1 MSAMAIL
8 KSKRKEDSGQ
18 ALVEFALSALL
29 FLLVVFAVMDF
40 SYFFYVKLTLQ
51 NAVRQAGRYAITG
64 QAMSGASRYNSI
76 LQTVENY
83 SLGIAPAAEITI
95 CSASG
100 GCGTA
105 GGPSEAITIT
115 IAHPYKFITPSI
127 AAFFKNG
134 SYTITVSSS
143 FNSEPFPP

>member
-1 MSAMAIL
+1 MAIW
-8 KSKRKEDSGQ
+8 KSKRRNDSGQ
-18 ALVEFALSALL
+18 TLVEFALSALL
-29 FLLVVFAVMDF
+29 FFLVVFAVIDF

-64 QAMSGASRYNSI
+64 QVMSGVNRYNSI
-76 LQTVENY
+76 LQTAENY
-83 SLGIAPAAEITI
+83 SLGIASAADITI

-100 GCGTA
+100 GCGSA

-115 IAHPYKFITPSI
+115 ISHAYRFLTPSI
-127 AAFFKNG
+127 SAFFKNG
-134 SYTITVSSS
+134 TYTITVSSS